1 LRLLETEGRDA
12 HTTLTAFRAFHAAR
26 TTDFRGNSTG
36 VLSVVEGGVQ
46 FDIGAHRLLQIEAE
60 W

>member
-1 LRLLETEGRDA
+1 LLETEGR
-12 HTTLTAFRAFHAAR
+12 HVETTLSAFRAFRTAR

-36 VLSVVEGGVQ
+36 VLSCVEGRVE
-46 FDIGAHRLLQIEAE
+46 FDIGAHRWIQIEAE